1 MVFNFKVCR
10 ISRGACKLVQIF
22 ILTKKIKKKLV
33 RVVIFSLNDENIE
46 MRFEK
51 FTYQINKINKL
62 LYVLINTRESLKIN
76 KN

>member
-1 MVFNFKVCR
+1 MQVGPN
-10 ISRGACKLVQIF
+10 IYIN
-22 ILTKKIKKKLV
+22 KKNKKKLV

-51 FTYQINKINKL
+51 FTCQINKINKL

>member
-1 MVFNFKVCR
+1 MQVGPN
-10 ISRGACKLVQIF
+10 IYIN
-22 ILTKKIKKKLV
+22 KKNKKKLV

-51 FTYQINKINKL
+51 FSYQINKINKL
-62 LYVLINTRESLKIN
+62 LYVLINTREYLKIN

>member
-1 MVFNFKVCR
+1 MQVGPN
-10 ISRGACKLVQIF
+10 IYIN
-22 ILTKKIKKKLV
+22 KKNKKKLV

-76 KN
+76 KNWNGKIDQSN

>member
-1 MVFNFKVCR
+1 MQVGPN
-10 ISRGACKLVQIF
+10 IYIN
-22 ILTKKIKKKLV
+22 KKNKKKLV